1 MSLDKKVEDKK
12 NDLSSYPSFFQSLA
26 SEDDNKNEKSFLL
39 CSPLQDN
46 ENLSDRDSI
55 SDDDKEEIKG
65 GDPSSEQKSPKKR
78 GPYKKG
84 HDSKTKFIEDY
95 IKKPDSPFFSW
106 IFYDPKKDVLLCKIC
121 IDAKEKSRN
130 IWGDPEIGCKI
141 FKKYTCERH
150 QESETH
156 LKAVKTI
163 KVVQKTL
170 NIDYFQKSC
179 SGKTKI
185 ELEGQ
190 FHEEYQN
197 LFKNIIWSVQE
208 ELPILKITSLH
219 KHTKESL
226 GLDLPDYHTST
237 KSSNLIINAISDII
251 TQNILFDIKQCNH
264 IGILIDESTDVS
276 NHEILLIYARFYSK
290 KFDDIIEIFL
300 EAIELKDQKAQTIF
314 DEIKS
319 GLQKLK
325 IWDKIK
331 FLCTDGAPSM
341 SSVKDGVAGKMMMEN
356 KLLKSFKCVAHQ
368 ENLAVKHIYKENEEL
383 HKFNRKLFDII
394 GFFEQSPKKI
404 KILEDIQAELDYEKI
419 YHVIKAKEIR
429 WNSFFYFKS

>member
-1 MSLDKKVEDKK
+1 MNNKSKSVQMTLTSFVKKNNPLTKRSRESFDSGPNSYSQDTTLVNKLKKIKLNDSEKNSIDNISSLKLVQSPVSIINEEINLQINPENQNLSLDKKVEDKK

-237 KSSNLIINAISDII
+237 KSSNLIINAISELI
-251 TQNILFDIKQCNH
+251 TQNIL
-264 IGILIDESTDVS
+264 LI
-276 NHEILLIYARFYSK
+276 
-290 KFDDIIEIFL
+290 
-300 EAIELKDQKAQTIF
+300 
-314 DEIKS
+314 
-319 GLQKLK
+319 
-325 IWDKIK
+325 
-331 FLCTDGAPSM
+331 
-341 SSVKDGVAGKMMMEN
+341 
-356 KLLKSFKCVAHQ
+356 
-368 ENLAVKHIYKENEEL
+368 
-383 HKFNRKLFDII
+383 
-394 GFFEQSPKKI
+394 
-404 KILEDIQAELDYEKI
+404 
-419 YHVIKAKEIR
+419 
-429 WNSFFYFKS
+429 